1 MIVEKEAKR
10 DAEREE
16 MAKIDKQRIMAIGSI
31 KDIKSRSHAAYWSLN
46 VSKTVLPDPEMP
58 FGEARSLEQLS
69 RKLVKLLRWDLPSS
83 GLVYRDND
91 ASVNLHHLAHHF

>member
-1 MIVEKEAKR
+1 
-10 DAEREE
+10 
-16 MAKIDKQRIMAIGSI
+16 MAIGSI

-83 GLVYRDND
+83 GLAYCDND
-91 ASVNLHHLAHHF
+91 ASVNVFHLAQIFKSHQVL